1 MLTGQHQQKIIR
13 EVFVIMKDMPTD
25 ETKEIIKDVPDEII
39 KDTSDDK
46 ELMENNVVEE
56 VSKNGQTGVNADNG
70 NKRAVN

>member
-1 MLTGQHQQKIIR
+1 
-13 EVFVIMKDMPTD
+13 MKDMPTD